1 VADETY
7 AFLKA
12 PVSSYIDRVPY
23 WPKARIG
30 LASIYVIQLRNPDY
44 WLILACTTKHPET
57 ELLFDGKWHDAVDFL
72 SEPPDTFPDPNFIS
86 FQTHKPESNLVVL
99 ARKILQ
105 NAIINLPDYLLTGND
120 GTSVFTD
127 GVQVFQYPGVLKES
141 EPLYF
146 ERWFDEKARD
156 KNTSWPLVI
165 FDPHSHE
172 RKAFLCRFPFIQG
185 SEPPADEFRVRIRHE
200 LHRDSFSVNV
210 AVKREFTSNDVKLLI
225 FGNGFLVG
233 DSRHQSKALEA
244 MNTFL
249 AYCFLRGLD
258 TAPASVQDIGSVTIK
273 PNGSTSQWSWSP
285 SRLQNR
291 RLLHKSVEVD
301 ILDKLIAD
309 FTQGLATELALDL
322 RLLHQSA
329 FHYIA
334 GEHLQA
340 FSLAWIV
347 VERRISSLW
356 RTTLQAKG
364 FMGSRLDELCSSD
377 RYTMSVMIDMLELNS
392 VLDEDSAEM
401 LHSIR
406 KVRNKASHEGR
417 IPSVEDI
424 ARALKLAVSYI
435 ESTATGL
442 DIDSEHLLDK
452 IGAAL

>member
-1 VADETY
+1 VADEAY
-7 AFLKA
+7 AFLKT

-30 LASIYVIQLRNPDY
+30 LASIFVIQLRNPDY
-44 WLILACTTKHPET
+44 WFILACTTQHQET
-57 ELLFDGKWHDAVDFL
+57 GLLFDGNWHDAVDFF
-72 SEPPDTFPDPNFIS
+72 SEPPDTFPDPTFIS
-86 FQTHKPESNLVVL
+86 FQTHKPESNLLVL
-99 ARKILQ
+99 AREILQ
-105 NAIINLPDYLLTGND
+105 NAITNLPDYLLTGND

-127 GVQVFQYPGVLKES
+127 GVQVFQSPGVLKES

-146 ERWFDEKARD
+146 QRWFDEKERD
-156 KNTSWPLVI
+156 KKTSWPPVI
-165 FDPHSHE
+165 FEPHSHE

-185 SEPPADEFRVRIRHE
+185 SEPPADEFRVRIRRE
-200 LHRDSFSVNV
+200 LHRDSFSVDV

-249 AYCFLRGLD
+249 AYCFLRGVD
-258 TAPASVQDIGSVTIK
+258 TAPASVQDIGTVTIK
-273 PNGSTSQWSWSP
+273 RNGSTSQWSWSP

-291 RLLHKSVEVD
+291 RLLHKSVEIDV
-301 ILDKLIAD
+301 LDKLIAD

-329 FHYIA
+329 FHYIT

-340 FSLAWIV
+340 FTLAWIV

-356 RTTLQAKG
+356 RTTLRAKG
-364 FMGSRLDELCSSD
+364 FMGSRLDELSSSD

-406 KVRNKASHEGR
+406 RVRNKASHEGR

-424 ARALKLAVSYI
+424 AKTLKLAVSYI
-435 ESTATGL
+435 KSTATGL
-442 DIDSEHLLDK
+442 DIDSEHLLDT
-452 IGAAL
+452 ICAAL